1 MKRPVTWCDVGERVK
16 GADSPRSS
24 VPGWEPISIRSIDI
38 SEIGTPNELVL
49 GNRREWLEIKDATSI
64 LGIVDSSDPHVHN
77 RLADLSERFY
87 ATEPLRID
95 DGSLLSVTVVVPTLA
110 KDISSLRAT
119 IASLAAMDHPDV
131 EIVVVD
137 NRRGNHHDD
146 LSLGDIHGLRVERE
160 MHPGIS
166 AARNRGISVARG
178 DIVLFTDDDAVV
190 DRYWARRM
198 SERFVA
204 DSDVVGVGG
213 LILPLVIDTPA
224 QLWFEEFY
232 GGFSRSFRS
241 DTFAMSDLRPES
253 PLFPF
258 QPGRYGAGCNMG
270 FRRRVLEDV
279 GCFNTSLGT
288 GTPARGGEDLDM
300 FMRLIL
306 GGKKLAFEPRA
317 LVRHRHRESWRA
329 FRRQVFGYGVGLSA
343 AFTAMAI
350 QHPSALVKIFR
361 RIPAGL
367 AELTRPRTLRSPSAR
382 PSYPRV
388 TLAWQVLGLLWGP
401 MAFAWSVAWR
411 RRFG

>member
-1 MKRPVTWCDVGERVK
+1 MK
-16 GADSPRSS
+16 GAVSPRSS
-24 VPGWEPISIRSIDI
+24 VPGWKPIPIRSVDI
-38 SEIGTPNELVL
+38 SEITTPNALVVS
-49 GNRREWLEIKDATSI
+49 NRREWLEVKDATSI
-64 LGIVDSSDPHVHN
+64 LGVVDSSDPSVQN
-77 RLADLSERFY
+77 RLADLSERLCP
-87 ATEPLRID
+87 TDPLRID
-95 DGSLLSVTVVVPTLA
+95 DDSLLSVTVVVPTLA
-110 KDISSLRAT
+110 KDITGLCAT

-137 NRRGNHHDD
+137 NRRGDHHND
-146 LSLGDIHGLRVERE
+146 LDLGDVRGLRVERE
-160 MHPGIS
+160 LHPGIS
-166 AARNRGISVARG
+166 AARNRGIRVARG

-190 DRYWARRM
+190 DRFWARRM

-204 DSDVVGVGG
+204 DPDVVGVGG

-241 DTFAMSDLRPES
+241 DTFAISDVRPES

-270 FRRRVLEDV
+270 FRRRVLEEV
-279 GCFNTSLGT
+279 GCFNASLGT

-306 GGKKLAFEPRA
+306 GGKKLAFEPTA
-317 LVRHRHRESWRA
+317 LVRHRHRESWRE

-343 AFTAMAI
+343 AFTAMAV
-350 QHPSALVKIFR
+350 QHPSELVKIFR

-367 AELTRPRTLRSPSAR
+367 AELARPRNLRSPSAR

-388 TLAWQVLGLLWGP
+388 TLAWQVLGLLFGP
-401 MAFAWSVAWR
+401 IAFAWSVAWR
-411 RRFG
+411 RRFD